1 MVSGSSAPAGFDR
14 ARYLDRIGATA
25 PVRAD
30 LAALG
35 VLMRAHLDRVPFEN
49 LDVQLGRVPPET
61 VDDIFDKVVN
71 RGRGGWCYEV
81 NTLFGVLLADLGYAV
96 TRLSGDVR
104 RGGDVAE
111 RPGNHLC
118 LRVDLDRAYL
128 VDVGFGG
135 STTTPIAIERGR
147 VVDGPYAIHM
157 VQVASDRWTFDE
169 TVGEGASFGF
179 DFTTRPADEGIL
191 AAMRS
196 ALACEDWSPFVQ
208 NLVMQLRRG
217 DTHWTLR
224 GRVLTQ
230 LTPDGKTTRLLE
242 SADEMAAVGREVF
255 AIELPEVARLWRR
268 AADRHDQLFGTG

>member
-1 MVSGSSAPAGFDR
+1 MVSRVSAPAGFDR
-14 ARYLDRIGATA
+14 ARYLDRIGAAA
-25 PVRAD
+25 PVQAD
-30 LAALG
+30 LAALAA
-35 VLMRAHLDRVPFEN
+35 LMRAHLDRVPFEN
-49 LDVQLGRVPPET
+49 LDVQLGHVPLET
-61 VDDIFDKVVN
+61 VDAIFDKVVG

-111 RPGNHLC
+111 RLGNHLC
-118 LRVDLDRAYL
+118 LRVDLDRPYL

-135 STTTPIAIERGR
+135 SITAPLALAPGAGI
-147 VVDGPYAIHM
+147 DGPYAIHLAH
-157 VQVASDRWTFDE
+157 VEGDRWIFDE

-179 DFTTRPADEGIL
+179 DFTTGPADEAVL
-191 AAMRS
+191 ATMRS
-196 ALACEDWSPFVQ
+196 ALAREDWSPFVQ

-230 LTPDGKTTRLLE
+230 LTPAGRSTRLLK
-242 SADEMAAVGREVF
+242 SADEMVAVGRDIFGVQ
-255 AIELPEVARLWRR
+255 LPEADRLWRR
-268 AADRHDQLFGTG
+268 AADRHAQLFGTN

>member
-1 MVSGSSAPAGFDR
+1 MSGLSAPAGFDR
-14 ARYLDRIGATA
+14 ARYLDRIGAAA
-25 PVRAD
+25 PIRAD

-35 VLMRAHLDRVPFEN
+35 VLVCAHLDRVPFEN
-49 LDVQLGRVPPET
+49 LDVQLGRVPLET

-71 RGRGGWCYEV
+71 QRRGGWCYEV

-118 LRVDLDRAYL
+118 LRVDLDQPYL

-135 STTTPIAIERGR
+135 SITAPLALAPGAG
-147 VVDGPYAIHM
+147 VDGPYAIHLAH
-157 VQVASDRWTFDE
+157 VGGDRWTFDE
-169 TVGEGASFGF
+169 TVGEGAPFGF
-179 DFTTRPADEGIL
+179 DFTTGSGDESML

-196 ALACEDWSPFVQ
+196 ALAREDWSPFVQ

-224 GRVLTQ
+224 GRVLSQ
-230 LTPDGKTTRLLE
+230 LTSAGKTTRLLE
-242 SADEMAAVGREVF
+242 SADELAAVGRDIF
-255 AIELPEVARLWRR
+255 GMELPEVEQLWHL
-268 AADRHDQLFGTG
+268 AATRHAQLFGTG